1 MSIKDNGIGMS
12 EAEIIDNLGT
22 IARSGTKKFLETL
35 SGDSAKDAQ
44 LIGQFGVGFYSAFI
58 VADKVTVL
66 TKRSDAPA
74 VRWESDGEGQY
85 EIQAADKTDRGTE
98 VILHL
103 RDEDKEFLEPARLR
117 QLVRKYSDHLS
128 IPIVL
133 KTGDTEETLNQAKAF
148 WTRPKSELK
157 DEDYQAFYKHISHDT
172 EDARVWAHNKVEG
185 NIEYTSLLYLPK
197 RAPFDLFEREQKGGI
212 QLYVKRVFIMD
223 KAAEL
228 LPPYLRF
235 MRGLVDSSDL
245 PLNVSRELLQNNRT
259 VEKIKAALVKRTLD
273 LLEDLAANK
282 PAEYAEFWKTFGT
295 VLKEGI
301 IDDPANKIRIAK
313 LLRFNSTAESGDAPN
328 VTLEAYVS
336 RMKADQKAI
345 YYLTADTL
353 AAARNSP
360 HLEGFRA
367 KGMEVLLLTDRIDE
381 WVAGH
386 LHEFE
391 GKTLANVASAAAD
404 VASAIETPE
413 KAAAETRLQR
423 HAGSRLAKA
432 LAGKIAKAQVSARLT
447 DSPAVLI
454 AGEFGLSLRMGRI
467 LKQAGQ
473 NNPFATL
480 PILELNPK
488 HPLAQ
493 RLKDTADEAAF
504 ADLAHVLYDQAMLAE
519 GGELDDP
526 ASFRAAREPADRGRA
541 FRAAENYSEL
551 SMLTPQWA
559 ANDGAMAA
567 GGTPDVDDAPL
578 LDAYSGAVI
587 GALERVAPAVTF
599 IEVAGPSRG
608 RAHAAGARSKPA
620 VRVFSSRPTATCS
633 PTVMWSMAPTRSPC
647 VSMTI
652 RDFTPISW
660 AMTRIRT
667 WRCCA
672 SDTRARCRTRS
683 SAILHA

>member
-1 MSIKDNGIGMS
+1 MTTATQPQMKEFQAETKQVLRLVIHSLYSHKEIFLRELISNASDACEKLRFEALAKPDLLGADTLAVTLTPDAAAATLSIKDNGIGMS
-12 EAEIIDNLGT
+12 EAEVIDNLGT

-66 TKRSDAPA
+66 TKRTDSPA
-74 VRWESDGEGQY
+74 VRWDSDGEGQY
-85 EIQAADKTDRGTE
+85 QIQADDKADRGTE

-103 RDEDKEFLEPARLR
+103 REEDKEFLEPSRLR

-133 KTGDTEETLNQAKAF
+133 KGGESEETVNQAKAF
-148 WTRPKSELK
+148 WTRPKAELS
-157 DEDYQAFYKHISHDT
+157 DEDYQAFYKHITHDS
-172 EDARVWAHNKVEG
+172 EGARIWAHNKVEG

-235 MRGLVDSSDL
+235 MRGLVDTADL

-259 VEKIKAALVKRTLD
+259 VEKIKSALVKRSLD

-282 PAEYAEFWKTFGT
+282 PEEYAEFWKTFGV

-301 IDDPANKIRIAK
+301 IEDPGQKERIAK
-313 LLRFNSTAESGDAPN
+313 LLRFHSTAVQGDVPE
-328 VTLEAYVS
+328 VTLEKYVS
-336 RMKADQKAI
+336 RMKAEQKSI

-367 KGMEVLLLTDRIDE
+367 KDMEVLLLTDRIDE
-381 WVAGH
+381 WVASH
-386 LHEFE
+386 LHVFE
-391 GKTLANVASAAAD
+391 GKSLANVASSAAD

-413 KAAAETRLQR
+413 KAAAESAFKDTTERLVKVL
-423 HAGSRLAKA
+423 S
-432 LAGKIAKAQVSARLT
+432 GKIAGAQVSARLT
-447 DSPAVLI
+447 DSPAVLV
-454 AGEFGLSLRMGRI
+454 AGEFGMSLRMGRI

-480 PILELNPK
+480 PNLELNPK
-488 HPLAQ
+488 HPLIE
-493 RLKDTADEAAF
+493 RLRDTGDETAF

-526 ASFRAAREPADRGRA
+526 ATFVRRVNRLLVEGL
-541 FRAAENYSEL
+541 AEKPKIIL
-551 SMLTPQWA
+551 S
-559 ANDGAMAA
+559 
-567 GGTPDVDDAPL
+567 
-578 LDAYSGAVI
+578 
-587 GALERVAPAVTF
+587 
-599 IEVAGPSRG
+599 
-608 RAHAAGARSKPA
+608 
-620 VRVFSSRPTATCS
+620 
-633 PTVMWSMAPTRSPC
+633 
-647 VSMTI
+647 
-652 RDFTPISW
+652 
-660 AMTRIRT
+660 
-667 WRCCA
+667 
-672 SDTRARCRTRS
+672 
-683 SAILHA
+683 

>member
-1 MSIKDNGIGMS
+1 MTTEAQPAAEAQPTADLKPQIKEFQAETKQVLRLVIHSLYSHKEIFLRELISNASDACEKLRFEAIAKPELMGADSLTITLTPDSAAGTLSIQDNGIGMS

-66 TKRSDAPA
+66 TKRGDSPA
-74 VRWESDGEGQY
+74 VRWDSDGEGQY
-85 EIQAADKTDRGTE
+85 EIQGSAKTERGTE

-103 RDEDKEFLEPARLR
+103 RDEDKEFLEPGRLR

-133 KTGDTEETLNQAKAF
+133 KADDKEETLNQAKAF
-148 WTRPKSELK
+148 WTRAKADLK
-157 DEDYQAFYKHISHDT
+157 DEDYQAFYKHLTHDS
-172 EDARVWAHNKVEG
+172 EDARAWAHNRVEG

-259 VEKIKAALVKRTLD
+259 VEKIKSALVKRSLD
-273 LLEDLAANK
+273 LLEELAANK
-282 PAEYAEFWKTFGT
+282 PQEYAEFWKTFGV

-301 IDDPANKIRIAK
+301 IDDPAQKTRIAK
-313 LLRFNSTAESGDAPN
+313 LLRFNSTAEAGDAAD

-336 RMKADQKAI
+336 RMKADQKSI
-345 YYLTADTL
+345 YYLTADAL
-353 AAARNSP
+353 SAARNSP

-381 WVAGH
+381 WVATH

-404 VASAIETPE
+404 VASAIETPD
-413 KAAAETRLQR
+413 KAAAETAFKDTLERL
-423 HAGSRLAKA
+423 GKA
-432 LAGKIAKAQVSARLT
+432 LPGKIASAQVSARLT
-447 DSPAVLI
+447 DSPAVLV
-454 AGEFGLSLRMGRI
+454 AGEFGMSLRMGRI

-480 PILELNPK
+480 PILEVNPK
-488 HPLAQ
+488 HPLVE
-493 RLKDTADEAAF
+493 RLKETADDASF
-504 ADLAHVLYDQAMLAE
+504 SDLAHVLYDQAMLAE

-526 ASFRAAREPADRGRA
+526 AVFVRRINRLIVEGLAAQPKII
-541 FRAAENYSEL
+541 L
-551 SMLTPQWA
+551 S
-559 ANDGAMAA
+559 
-567 GGTPDVDDAPL
+567 
-578 LDAYSGAVI
+578 
-587 GALERVAPAVTF
+587 
-599 IEVAGPSRG
+599 
-608 RAHAAGARSKPA
+608 
-620 VRVFSSRPTATCS
+620 
-633 PTVMWSMAPTRSPC
+633 
-647 VSMTI
+647 
-652 RDFTPISW
+652 
-660 AMTRIRT
+660 
-667 WRCCA
+667 
-672 SDTRARCRTRS
+672 
-683 SAILHA
+683 

>member
-1 MSIKDNGIGMS
+1 MTTETQPQTKEFQAETKQVLRLVIHSLYSHKEIFLRELISNASDACEKLRFEALAKPDLLGADTLSVSLSPDSEAGTLSIKDNGIGMS
-12 EAEIIDNLGT
+12 EAEVIDNLGT
-22 IARSGTKKFLETL
+22 IARSGTKRFLETL

-66 TKRSDAPA
+66 TKRTDSAG
-74 VRWESDGEGQY
+74 VRWESDGEGEYQ
-85 EIQAADKTDRGTE
+85 IDASDKSDRGTE

-103 RDEDKEFLEPARLR
+103 RDEDKEFLQPARLR
-117 QLVRKYSDHLS
+117 ELVRKYSDHLS
-128 IPIVL
+128 IPIIL
-133 KTGDTEETLNQAKAF
+133 REDGKEETVNQAKAF
-148 WTRPKSELK
+148 WTRPKSELS
-157 DEDYQAFYKHISHDT
+157 DEDYQAFYKHITHDS
-172 EDARVWAHNKVEG
+172 EGARVWAHNKVEG

-197 RAPFDLFEREQKGGI
+197 RAPFDLFEREQKGGV

-235 MRGLVDSSDL
+235 MRGLVDTADL

-259 VEKIKAALVKRTLD
+259 VEKIKSALVKRSLD

-282 PAEYAEFWKTFGT
+282 PEEYAEFWKTFGA

-301 IDDPANKIRIAK
+301 IEDPGQKDRIAK
-313 LLRFNSTAESGDAPN
+313 LLRFHSTAVSGDAPE
-328 VTLEAYVS
+328 VTLEQYLS
-336 RMKADQKAI
+336 RAKSDQKAI

-367 KGMEVLLLTDRIDE
+367 KGMEVLLLIDRIDE

-391 GKTLANVASAAAD
+391 GKPLANVASAAAD
-404 VASAIETPE
+404 VNSAIETPE
-413 KAAAETRLQR
+413 KAAAETAFKDTLERL
-423 HAGSRLAKA
+423 GKTLS
-432 LAGKIAKAQVSARLT
+432 GKIASAQMSARLT
-447 DSPAVLI
+447 DSPAVLV
-454 AGEFGLSLRMGRI
+454 AGEFGVSLRMGRI

-473 NNPFATL
+473 KNPFATL

-488 HPLAQ
+488 HPLVE

-526 ASFRAAREPADRGRA
+526 AIFVRRVNKLIVDGLAAQPKII
-541 FRAAENYSEL
+541 L
-551 SMLTPQWA
+551 S
-559 ANDGAMAA
+559 
-567 GGTPDVDDAPL
+567 
-578 LDAYSGAVI
+578 
-587 GALERVAPAVTF
+587 
-599 IEVAGPSRG
+599 
-608 RAHAAGARSKPA
+608 
-620 VRVFSSRPTATCS
+620 
-633 PTVMWSMAPTRSPC
+633 
-647 VSMTI
+647 
-652 RDFTPISW
+652 
-660 AMTRIRT
+660 
-667 WRCCA
+667 
-672 SDTRARCRTRS
+672 
-683 SAILHA
+683 

>member
-1 MSIKDNGIGMS
+1 MTTATQPQMKEFQAETKQVLRLVIHSLYSHKEIFLRELISNASDACEKLRFEALAKPDLLGADALSVTLIPDKTAGTLSIKDNGIGMS
-12 EAEIIDNLGT
+12 EAEVIDNLGT

-35 SGDSAKDAQ
+35 SGDTAKDAQ

-74 VRWESDGEGQY
+74 VRWDSDGEGQD
-85 EIQAADKTDRGTE
+85 EIQGSEKTDRGTE

-103 RDEDKEFLEPARLR
+103 REEDKEFLEPSRLR

-128 IPIVL
+128 IPIIL
-133 KTGDTEETLNQAKAF
+133 KTGETTETVNQAKAF
-148 WTRPKSELK
+148 WTRSKSELK
-157 DEDYQAFYKHISHDT
+157 DEDYQAFYKHITHDS
-172 EDARVWAHNKVEG
+172 EDARIWAHNKVEG

-223 KAAEL
+223 KAEEL

-235 MRGLVDSSDL
+235 MRGLVDTADL

-259 VEKIKAALVKRTLD
+259 VEKIKSALVKRSLD

-282 PAEYAEFWKTFGT
+282 PEEYAEFWKTFGV

-301 IDDPANKIRIAK
+301 IEDPGQKERIAK
-313 LLRFNSTAESGDAPN
+313 LLRFHSTAVTGDAAE
-328 VTLEAYVS
+328 VTLEQYVS
-336 RMKADQKAI
+336 RMKTDQKAI

-360 HLEGFRA
+360 HLEGFRS

-391 GKTLANVASAAAD
+391 GKPLANVASAAPD
-404 VASAIETPE
+404 VASARETPE
-413 KAAAETRLQR
+413 KAAAETAFKDTLERL
-423 HAGSRLAKA
+423 GKVLT
-432 LAGKIAKAQVSARLT
+432 GKIASAQMSARLT
-447 DSPAVLI
+447 DSPAVLV
-454 AGEFGLSLRMGRI
+454 AGEFGMSLRMGRI

-473 NNPFATL
+473 KNPFATL

-488 HPLAQ
+488 HPLVE
-493 RLKDTADEAAF
+493 RLKDTGDETAF
-504 ADLAHVLYDQAMLAE
+504 GDLAHVLYDQAMLAE

-526 ASFRAAREPADRGRA
+526 AIFVRRVNRLIVDGLAAAPKII
-541 FRAAENYSEL
+541 L
-551 SMLTPQWA
+551 S
-559 ANDGAMAA
+559 
-567 GGTPDVDDAPL
+567 
-578 LDAYSGAVI
+578 
-587 GALERVAPAVTF
+587 
-599 IEVAGPSRG
+599 
-608 RAHAAGARSKPA
+608 
-620 VRVFSSRPTATCS
+620 
-633 PTVMWSMAPTRSPC
+633 
-647 VSMTI
+647 
-652 RDFTPISW
+652 
-660 AMTRIRT
+660 
-667 WRCCA
+667 
-672 SDTRARCRTRS
+672 
-683 SAILHA
+683 

>member
-1 MSIKDNGIGMS
+1 MTTETEPAAAQKPQIKEFQAETKQVLRLVIHSLYSHKEIFLRELISNASDACEKLRFEAIAKPELLGSDALSITLTPDTDAGTLSIKDNGIGMS
-12 EAEIIDNLGT
+12 EAEVIDNLGT

-66 TKRSDAPA
+66 TKRGDSPG
-74 VRWESDGEGQY
+74 VRWDSDGEGQY

-103 RDEDKEFLEPARLR
+103 RDEDKEFLEAARLR

-133 KTGDTEETLNQAKAF
+133 KSGETQETLNRAKAF

-157 DEDYQAFYKHISHDT
+157 DEDYQAFYKHITHDT
-172 EDARVWAHNKVEG
+172 EDARIWAHNRVEG

-197 RAPFDLFEREQKGGI
+197 HAPFDLYDREQKGGI

-235 MRGLVDSSDL
+235 MRGLVDSADL

-273 LLEDLAANK
+273 LLEDLAAK
-282 PAEYAEFWKTFGT
+282 PTEYAEFWKTFGT

-301 IDDPANKIRIAK
+301 IDDPGNKIRIAK
-313 LLRFNSTAESGDAPN
+313 LLRFYSTAESGDAPV
-328 VTLEAYVS
+328 VTLEAYVA

-391 GKTLANVASAAAD
+391 GKPLANVASAAAD

-413 KAAAETRLQR
+413 KAAAESAFKDTLD
-423 HAGSRLAKA
+423 RLAKA
-432 LAGKIAKAQVSARLT
+432 LAGKIASAQVSARLT

-473 NNPFATL
+473 NNPFAAL

-488 HPLAQ
+488 HPLVE
-493 RLKDTADEAAF
+493 RLKDTADQEAF

-526 ASFRAAREPADRGRA
+526 ASFVRRVNKLIVEGLAAQPKII
-541 FRAAENYSEL
+541 L
-551 SMLTPQWA
+551 S
-559 ANDGAMAA
+559 
-567 GGTPDVDDAPL
+567 
-578 LDAYSGAVI
+578 
-587 GALERVAPAVTF
+587 
-599 IEVAGPSRG
+599 
-608 RAHAAGARSKPA
+608 
-620 VRVFSSRPTATCS
+620 
-633 PTVMWSMAPTRSPC
+633 
-647 VSMTI
+647 
-652 RDFTPISW
+652 
-660 AMTRIRT
+660 
-667 WRCCA
+667 
-672 SDTRARCRTRS
+672 
-683 SAILHA
+683 

>member
-1 MSIKDNGIGMS
+1 MERRPHNTQGVKQPNCKAMTTETQPQIKEFQAETKQVLRLVIHSMYSHKEIFLRELISNASDACEKLRFEALAKPDLLGADSLSVGIVPDAAAGTLSIKDNGVGMS
-12 EAEIIDNLGT
+12 EAEVIDNLGT
-22 IARSGTKKFLETL
+22 IARSGTKRFLETL

-58 VADKVTVL
+58 VADRVTVL
-66 TKRSDAPA
+66 TKRADSPG
-74 VRWESDGEGQY
+74 VRWDSDGEGQY
-85 EIQAADKTDRGTE
+85 EIQGSGKSDRGTE

-103 RDEDKEFLEPARLR
+103 RDEDKEFLEPGRLR

-133 KTGDTEETLNQAKAF
+133 KTGDTQETLNQAKAF

-157 DEDYQAFYKHISHDT
+157 DEDYQAFYKHLSHDS
-172 EDARVWAHNKVEG
+172 EDARAWAHNKVEG

-197 RAPFDLFEREQKGGI
+197 RAPFDLFEREPRGGI

-235 MRGLVDSSDL
+235 MRGLVDTADL

-259 VEKIKAALVKRTLD
+259 VEKIKAALVKRSLD
-273 LLEDLAANK
+273 LFEELAADK
-282 PAEYAEFWKTFGT
+282 PEEYAEFWKSFGV

-301 IDDPANKIRIAK
+301 IEDPSQKERIAK
-313 LLRFNSTAESGDAPN
+313 LLRFHSTAAAGDVPE
-328 VTLEAYVS
+328 VTLEQYVS
-336 RMKADQKAI
+336 RMKSDQKTI

-367 KGMEVLLLTDRIDE
+367 LGLEVLLLIDRIDE

-386 LHEFE
+386 LHEFD
-391 GKTLANVASAAAD
+391 GKTLANVASSAAD

-413 KAAAETRLQR
+413 KAAAESAFKHTTERL
-423 HAGSRLAKA
+423 GKILS
-432 LAGKIAKAQVSARLT
+432 GKIASARVSARLT
-447 DSPAVLI
+447 DSPAVLV
-454 AGEFGLSLRMGRI
+454 AGEFGVSLRMGRI

-488 HPLAQ
+488 HPLVE
-493 RLKDTADEAAF
+493 RLKDTADDTAF
-504 ADLAHVLYDQAMLAE
+504 SELAHVLSDKAMLAE

-526 ASFRAAREPADRGRA
+526 ATFVRRVNRLIVEGLAAQPKII
-541 FRAAENYSEL
+541 L
-551 SMLTPQWA
+551 S
-559 ANDGAMAA
+559 
-567 GGTPDVDDAPL
+567 
-578 LDAYSGAVI
+578 
-587 GALERVAPAVTF
+587 
-599 IEVAGPSRG
+599 
-608 RAHAAGARSKPA
+608 
-620 VRVFSSRPTATCS
+620 
-633 PTVMWSMAPTRSPC
+633 
-647 VSMTI
+647 
-652 RDFTPISW
+652 
-660 AMTRIRT
+660 
-667 WRCCA
+667 
-672 SDTRARCRTRS
+672 
-683 SAILHA
+683 

>member
-1 MSIKDNGIGMS
+1 MNTETEAIVEKKPQIKEFQAETKQVLRLVIHSLYSHKEIFLRELISNASDACEKLRFEAIARPDLLGSDSLSITLAPQPTAGTLSIKDNGIGMS
-12 EAEIIDNLGT
+12 EEEIIDNLGT
-22 IARSGTKKFLETL
+22 IARSGTRKFLETL

-66 TKRSDAPA
+66 TKRGDAPA
-74 VRWESDGEGQY
+74 VRWESDGEGEY
-85 EIQAADKTDRGTE
+85 RIEAADKTDRGTE

-103 RDEDKEFLEPARLR
+103 REEDREFLEPARLR

-128 IPIVL
+128 IPIL
-133 KTGDTEETLNQAKAF
+133 LNADDKEETLNQAKAF
-148 WTRPKSELK
+148 WTRPKAQLK
-157 DEDYQAFYKHISHDT
+157 DEDYQAFYRHISHDS

-223 KAAEL
+223 RAAEL

-235 MRGLVDSSDL
+235 MRGLVDSGDL

-259 VEKIKAALVKRTLD
+259 VEKIKSALVKRSLD
-273 LLEDLAANK
+273 LIEELAAK

-301 IDDPANKIRIAK
+301 IDDPANKLRIAK
-313 LLRFNSTAESGDAPN
+313 MLRFNSTADGGDAPE
-328 VTLEAYVS
+328 VTLEAYLS
-336 RMKADQKAI
+336 RMKADQKAV
-345 YYLTADTL
+345 YFLTADSL

-381 WVAGH
+381 WVAAH

-391 GKTLANVASAAAD
+391 GKTLANVATSAAD

-413 KAAAETRLQR
+413 KAAAQSAFKDTLERL
-423 HAGSRLAKA
+423 GKSLT
-432 LAGKIAKAQVSARLT
+432 GKIAGAQVSARLT
-447 DSPAVLI
+447 DSPAVLV
-454 AGEFGLSLRMGRI
+454 AGEFGMSLRMGRI

-480 PILELNPK
+480 PILEVNPK
-488 HPLAQ
+488 HPLIE
-493 RLKDTADEAAF
+493 RLRDTSEDAAF
-504 ADLAHVLYDQAMLAE
+504 SDLAQVLYDQAMLAE

-526 ASFRAAREPADRGRA
+526 ASFVRRVNRLIVEGLTAQPKII
-541 FRAAENYSEL
+541 L
-551 SMLTPQWA
+551 S
-559 ANDGAMAA
+559 
-567 GGTPDVDDAPL
+567 
-578 LDAYSGAVI
+578 
-587 GALERVAPAVTF
+587 
-599 IEVAGPSRG
+599 
-608 RAHAAGARSKPA
+608 
-620 VRVFSSRPTATCS
+620 
-633 PTVMWSMAPTRSPC
+633 
-647 VSMTI
+647 
-652 RDFTPISW
+652 
-660 AMTRIRT
+660 
-667 WRCCA
+667 
-672 SDTRARCRTRS
+672 
-683 SAILHA
+683 

>member
-1 MSIKDNGIGMS
+1 MTTETPPQTKDFQAETKQVLRLVIHSLYSHKEIFLRELISNASDACEKLRFEALAKPELLGADELSVTLTPDATARTLSIKDNGIGMN
-12 EAEIIDNLGT
+12 EAEVIDNLGT

-66 TKRSDAPA
+66 SKRSDAPA
-74 VRWESDGEGQY
+74 VRWDSDGEGQY
-85 EIQAADKTDRGTE
+85 QIQTDDKQDRGTE

-103 RDEDKEFLEPARLR
+103 REEDKEFLEPSRLR

-133 KTGDTEETLNQAKAF
+133 KDGETAETVNQAKAF
-148 WTRPKSELK
+148 WTRPKSELS
-157 DEDYQAFYKHISHDT
+157 DEDYQAFYKHLTHDS
-172 EDARVWAHNKVEG
+172 EPARAWAHNKVEG
-185 NIEYTSLLYLPK
+185 SIEYTSLLYLPK

-235 MRGLVDSSDL
+235 MRGLVDTADL

-259 VEKIKAALVKRTLD
+259 VEKIKSALVKRSLD

-282 PAEYAEFWKTFGT
+282 PQEYAEFWKTFGV
-295 VLKEGI
+295 VLKEGV
-301 IDDPANKIRIAK
+301 IDDATQKERIAK
-313 LLRFNSTAESGDAPN
+313 LLRFNSTSASGDAQE
-328 VTLEAYVS
+328 VTLQQYVS
-336 RMKADQKAI
+336 RMQAEQKAI
-345 YYLTADTL
+345 YFLTADSL

-391 GKTLANVASAAAD
+391 GKPLANVASSAAD

-413 KAAAETRLQR
+413 KAAAESVFKDTTERL
-423 HAGSRLAKA
+423 GKVL
-432 LAGKIAKAQVSARLT
+432 LGKIASAQVSARLT
-447 DSPAVLI
+447 DSPAVLV
-454 AGEFGLSLRMGRI
+454 AGEFGMSLRMGRI

-488 HPLAQ
+488 HPLVE
-493 RLKDTADEAAF
+493 RLRDTTEEAAF
-504 ADLAHVLYDQAMLAE
+504 ADLAHVLFDQAMLAE

-526 ASFRAAREPADRGRA
+526 ATFVRRVNRLIVEGVAAQPK
-541 FRAAENYSEL
+541 
-551 SMLTPQWA
+551 
-559 ANDGAMAA
+559 
-567 GGTPDVDDAPL
+567 
-578 LDAYSGAVI
+578 I
-587 GALERVAPAVTF
+587 
-599 IEVAGPSRG
+599 
-608 RAHAAGARSKPA
+608 
-620 VRVFSSRPTATCS
+620 
-633 PTVMWSMAPTRSPC
+633 
-647 VSMTI
+647 
-652 RDFTPISW
+652 
-660 AMTRIRT
+660 
-667 WRCCA
+667 
-672 SDTRARCRTRS
+672 
-683 SAILHA
+683 ILG

>member
-1 MSIKDNGIGMS
+1 MTTETQPEADSKPSAEAKPQIKEFQAETKQVLRLVIHSLYSHKEIFLRELISNASDACEKLRFEAIAQPELMGADSLAITLTPDASAGTLSIKDNGIGMS
-12 EAEIIDNLGT
+12 EAEVIDNLGT

-66 TKRSDAPA
+66 TKRGEVPGVETPRVETPG
-74 VRWESDGEGQY
+74 VRWDSDGEGQY
-85 EIQAADKTDRGTE
+85 EIQGSGKTDRGTE

-103 RDEDKEFLEPARLR
+103 RDDDKEFLEPGRLR

-128 IPIVL
+128 IPVIL
-133 KTGDTEETLNQAKAF
+133 KADDKEETLNQAKAF

-157 DEDYQAFYKHISHDT
+157 DEDYRAFYKHLTHDS
-172 EDARVWAHNKVEG
+172 EDARTWTHNRVEG

-245 PLNVSRELLQNNRT
+245 PLNVSRELLQNDRT
-259 VEKIKAALVKRTLD
+259 VEKIKAALVKRSLD

-282 PAEYAEFWKTFGT
+282 PQEYADFWKTFGV

-301 IDDPANKIRIAK
+301 IDDAGQKTRIAK
-313 LLRFNSTAESGDAPN
+313 LLRFHSTAGAGDAPE

-336 RMKADQKAI
+336 RMQADQKSI
-345 YYLTADTL
+345 YFLTADSL
-353 AAARNSP
+353 SAARNSP

-381 WVAGH
+381 WVAAH

-413 KAAAETRLQR
+413 KAAAQTEFKDTLERL
-423 HAGSRLAKA
+423 GKTL
-432 LAGKIAKAQVSARLT
+432 LGKIASAQVSARLT
-447 DSPAVLI
+447 DSPAVLV
-454 AGEFGLSLRMGRI
+454 AGEFGMSLRMGRI

-480 PILELNPK
+480 PILEVNPK
-488 HPLAQ
+488 HPLIE
-493 RLKDTADEAAF
+493 RLKETSDDASFT
-504 ADLAHVLYDQAMLAE
+504 DLAHVLYDQAMLAE

-526 ASFRAAREPADRGRA
+526 AVFVRRVNRLIVEG
-541 FRAAENYSEL
+541 L
-551 SMLTPQWA
+551 SAQPKIILT
-559 ANDGAMAA
+559 
-567 GGTPDVDDAPL
+567 
-578 LDAYSGAVI
+578 
-587 GALERVAPAVTF
+587 
-599 IEVAGPSRG
+599 
-608 RAHAAGARSKPA
+608 
-620 VRVFSSRPTATCS
+620 
-633 PTVMWSMAPTRSPC
+633 
-647 VSMTI
+647 
-652 RDFTPISW
+652 
-660 AMTRIRT
+660 
-667 WRCCA
+667 
-672 SDTRARCRTRS
+672 
-683 SAILHA
+683 

>member
-1 MSIKDNGIGMS
+1 MTTETEPAAAQKPQIKEFQAETKQVLRLVIHSLYSHKEIFLRELISNASDACEKLRFEAIAKPDLLGGDSLSVTLTPDSSAGTLSVKDNGIGMN

-66 TKRSDAPA
+66 TKRGDAPG

-85 EIQAADKTDRGTE
+85 QIEASDKTDRGTE

-103 RDEDKEFLEPARLR
+103 RDEDKEFLESGRLR

-128 IPIVL
+128 IPVVL

-157 DEDYQAFYKHISHDT
+157 DEDYQAFYKHISHDS

-197 RAPFDLFEREQKGGI
+197 RAPFDLFDREQKGGI

-223 KAAEL
+223 RAAEL

-259 VEKIKAALVKRTLD
+259 VEKIKAALVKRSLD
-273 LLEDLAANK
+273 MLDELAAK
-282 PAEYAEFWKTFGT
+282 PEEYAEFWKTFGA

-301 IDDPANKIRIAK
+301 IDDQANKVRIAK
-313 LLRFNSTAESGDAPN
+313 LLRFNSTAENADAPG

-336 RMKADQKAI
+336 RMKSDQKAI
-345 YYLTADTL
+345 YYLTADSL

-381 WVAGH
+381 WVAAH

-391 GKTLANVASAAAD
+391 GKTLANVASSAAD

-413 KAAAETRLQR
+413 KAAAETEFKDTLDRL
-423 HAGSRLAKA
+423 GKSL
-432 LAGKIAKAQVSARLT
+432 LGKIASAQVSARLT
-447 DSPAVLI
+447 DSPAVLV
-454 AGEFGLSLRMGRI
+454 AGEFGVSLRMGRI

-473 NNPFATL
+473 SNPFATL
-480 PILELNPK
+480 PILEVNPK
-488 HPLAQ
+488 HPLIA
-493 RLKDTADEAAF
+493 RLKDIADEAAF
-504 ADLAHVLYDQAMLAE
+504 SDLAHVLYDQAMLAE

-526 ASFRAAREPADRGRA
+526 ATFVRRVNRLIVEGL
-541 FRAAENYSEL
+541 AEQPKIIL
-551 SMLTPQWA
+551 S
-559 ANDGAMAA
+559 
-567 GGTPDVDDAPL
+567 
-578 LDAYSGAVI
+578 
-587 GALERVAPAVTF
+587 
-599 IEVAGPSRG
+599 
-608 RAHAAGARSKPA
+608 
-620 VRVFSSRPTATCS
+620 
-633 PTVMWSMAPTRSPC
+633 
-647 VSMTI
+647 
-652 RDFTPISW
+652 
-660 AMTRIRT
+660 
-667 WRCCA
+667 
-672 SDTRARCRTRS
+672 
-683 SAILHA
+683 

>member
-1 MSIKDNGIGMS
+1 MTTETEPAAAQKPQIKEFQAETKQVLRLVIHSLYSHKEIFLRELISNASDACEKLRFEAIAKPELLGSDALSITLTPDTDAGTLSIKDNGIGMS

-66 TKRSDAPA
+66 TKRGDSPG

-133 KTGDTEETLNQAKAF
+133 KTGETQETLNQAKAF

-172 EDARVWAHNKVEG
+172 EDARIWAHNRVEG

-197 RAPFDLFEREQKGGI
+197 HAPFDLYDREQKGGI

-282 PAEYAEFWKTFGT
+282 PEEYAEFWKTFGT

-301 IDDPANKIRIAK
+301 IDDPANKVRIAK
-313 LLRFNSTAESGDAPN
+313 LLRFHSTAESGDAPN
-328 VTLEAYVS
+328 VTLDAYVS

-391 GKTLANVASAAAD
+391 GKPLASVASAAAD

-413 KAAAETRLQR
+413 KAAAESAFKDTLDRL
-423 HAGSRLAKA
+423 GKS
-432 LAGKIAKAQVSARLT
+432 LAGKIASAQVSARLT

-473 NNPFATL
+473 NNPFAAL

-488 HPLAQ
+488 HPLVL
-493 RLKDTADEAAF
+493 RLKDTSDQEAF

-519 GGELDDP
+519 GGELEDP
-526 ASFRAAREPADRGRA
+526 AAYLRRVNKLIVEGLAAQPKII
-541 FRAAENYSEL
+541 L
-551 SMLTPQWA
+551 S
-559 ANDGAMAA
+559 
-567 GGTPDVDDAPL
+567 
-578 LDAYSGAVI
+578 
-587 GALERVAPAVTF
+587 
-599 IEVAGPSRG
+599 
-608 RAHAAGARSKPA
+608 
-620 VRVFSSRPTATCS
+620 
-633 PTVMWSMAPTRSPC
+633 
-647 VSMTI
+647 
-652 RDFTPISW
+652 
-660 AMTRIRT
+660 
-667 WRCCA
+667 
-672 SDTRARCRTRS
+672 
-683 SAILHA
+683 

>member
-1 MSIKDNGIGMS
+1 MTTETQPITEIPPQIKEFQAETKQVLRLVIHSLYSHKEIFLRELISNASDALEKLRFEALAKPDLLGADSLSVTLTPDSAAGTLSIKDNGIGMS

-22 IARSGTKKFLETL
+22 IARSGTKRFLETL

-66 TKRSDAPA
+66 SKRSDAPA
-74 VRWESDGEGQY
+74 VRWDSDGEGQY
-85 EIQAADKTDRGTE
+85 QIQVSDKTDRGTE

-103 RDEDKEFLEPARLR
+103 RDEDKEFLEPGRLR

-128 IPIVL
+128 IPVIL
-133 KTGDTEETLNQAKAF
+133 KAGDSAETLNQAKAF
-148 WTRPKSELK
+148 WTRPKLELK
-157 DEDYQAFYKHISHDT
+157 DEDYQAFYKHLTHDS
-172 EDARVWAHNKVEG
+172 EDARAWAHNKVEG
-185 NIEYTSLLYLPK
+185 NVEYTSLLYLPK

-212 QLYVKRVFIMD
+212 HLYVKRVFIMD

-259 VEKIKAALVKRTLD
+259 VEKIKSALVKRSLD

-282 PAEYAEFWKTFGT
+282 PQEYAEFWNTFGV

-301 IDDPANKIRIAK
+301 IDDPGQKVRIAK
-313 LLRFNSTAESGDAPN
+313 LLRFNSTADAPGADALDATAPA

-336 RMKADQKAI
+336 RMKPDQKAI
-345 YYLTADTL
+345 YYLTADSL

-367 KGMEVLLLTDRIDE
+367 KNMEVLLLTDRIDE
-381 WVAGH
+381 WVAAH

-391 GKTLANVASAAAD
+391 GKKLANVASSAAD

-413 KAAAETRLQR
+413 KAAAESAFKDTLDRL
-423 HAGSRLAKA
+423 GKSL
-432 LAGKIAKAQVSARLT
+432 LGKIASAQVSARLT
-447 DSPAVLI
+447 DSPAVLV
-454 AGEFGLSLRMGRI
+454 AGEFGVSLRMGRI

-480 PILELNPK
+480 PVLEVNPK
-488 HPLAQ
+488 NPLVE
-493 RLKDTADEAAF
+493 RLRQTQDDASF
-504 ADLAHVLYDQAMLAE
+504 SDLAHVLYDQAMLAE

-526 ASFRAAREPADRGRA
+526 AIFVRRVNRLIVEG
-541 FRAAENYSEL
+541 L
-551 SMLTPQWA
+551 SVQPK
-559 ANDGAMAA
+559 
-567 GGTPDVDDAPL
+567 
-578 LDAYSGAVI
+578 I
-587 GALERVAPAVTF
+587 
-599 IEVAGPSRG
+599 
-608 RAHAAGARSKPA
+608 
-620 VRVFSSRPTATCS
+620 
-633 PTVMWSMAPTRSPC
+633 
-647 VSMTI
+647 
-652 RDFTPISW
+652 
-660 AMTRIRT
+660 
-667 WRCCA
+667 
-672 SDTRARCRTRS
+672 
-683 SAILHA
+683 ILS

>member
-1 MSIKDNGIGMS
+1 MTTETDPTAAQKPQIKEFQAETKQVLRLVIHSLYSHKEIFLRELISNASDACEKLRFEAIAHPELMGSDALSITLTPDTNASTLSIKDNGIGMS

-66 TKRSDAPA
+66 TKRSDSPA

-103 RDEDKEFLEPARLR
+103 REEDKEFLEPARLR
-117 QLVRKYSDHLS
+117 QLVRKYSDHLG

-133 KTGDTEETLNQAKAF
+133 KTGDSEETLNQAKAF

-157 DEDYQAFYKHISHDT
+157 DEDYQAFYKHLSHDA
-172 EDARVWAHNKVEG
+172 EDARIWAHNKVEG

-197 RAPFDLFEREQKGGI
+197 HAPFDLYDREQKGGI

-282 PAEYAEFWKTFGT
+282 PQEYAEFWKTFGT

-313 LLRFNSTAESGDAPN
+313 LLRFHSTAESGDAPN

-367 KGMEVLLLTDRIDE
+367 QGMEVLLLTDRIDE

-391 GKTLANVASAAAD
+391 GKPLANVASAAAD

-413 KAAAETRLQR
+413 KAAAESAFKDTLD
-423 HAGSRLAKA
+423 RLAKA

-488 HPLAQ
+488 HPLVE
-493 RLKDTADEAAF
+493 RLKDTADEAVF

-519 GGELDDP
+519 GGELEDP
-526 ASFRAAREPADRGRA
+526 AGFVRRVNKLIVEGLAAQPKII
-541 FRAAENYSEL
+541 L
-551 SMLTPQWA
+551 S
-559 ANDGAMAA
+559 
-567 GGTPDVDDAPL
+567 
-578 LDAYSGAVI
+578 
-587 GALERVAPAVTF
+587 
-599 IEVAGPSRG
+599 
-608 RAHAAGARSKPA
+608 
-620 VRVFSSRPTATCS
+620 
-633 PTVMWSMAPTRSPC
+633 
-647 VSMTI
+647 
-652 RDFTPISW
+652 
-660 AMTRIRT
+660 
-667 WRCCA
+667 
-672 SDTRARCRTRS
+672 
-683 SAILHA
+683 

>member
-1 MSIKDNGIGMS
+1 MTTETEPAAAQKPQIKEFQAETKQVLRLVIHSRYSHKEIFLRELISNASDACEKLRFEAIAKPELLGSDALSITLTPDTDAGTLSIKDNGIGMS

-66 TKRSDAPA
+66 TKRSDSPG

-133 KTGDTEETLNQAKAF
+133 KAGETEETLNQAKAF
-148 WTRPKSELK
+148 WTRSKSELK
-157 DEDYQAFYKHISHDT
+157 DEDYQAFYKHISHDN

-197 RAPFDLFEREQKGGI
+197 HAPFDLFDREQKGGI

-282 PAEYAEFWKTFGT
+282 PEEYAEFWKTFGT

-301 IDDPANKIRIAK
+301 IDDPGNKVRIAK
-313 LLRFNSTAESGDAPN
+313 LLRFHSTAESGDAPN
-328 VTLEAYVS
+328 VTLDAYVS

-391 GKTLANVASAAAD
+391 GKPLASVASAAAD

-413 KAAAETRLQR
+413 KAAAESAFKDTLDRL
-423 HAGSRLAKA
+423 GKS
-432 LAGKIAKAQVSARLT
+432 LAGKIASAQVSARLT

-473 NNPFATL
+473 NNPFAAL

-488 HPLAQ
+488 HPLVL
-493 RLKDTADEAAF
+493 RLKDTSDQEAF
-504 ADLAHVLYDQAMLAE
+504 ADLAHVLYDQAMFAE
-519 GGELDDP
+519 GGELEDP
-526 ASFRAAREPADRGRA
+526 AAYLRRVNKLIVEGLAAQPKII
-541 FRAAENYSEL
+541 L
-551 SMLTPQWA
+551 S
-559 ANDGAMAA
+559 
-567 GGTPDVDDAPL
+567 
-578 LDAYSGAVI
+578 
-587 GALERVAPAVTF
+587 
-599 IEVAGPSRG
+599 
-608 RAHAAGARSKPA
+608 
-620 VRVFSSRPTATCS
+620 
-633 PTVMWSMAPTRSPC
+633 
-647 VSMTI
+647 
-652 RDFTPISW
+652 
-660 AMTRIRT
+660 
-667 WRCCA
+667 
-672 SDTRARCRTRS
+672 
-683 SAILHA
+683 

>member
-1 MSIKDNGIGMS
+1 MTTETQPQIKEFQAETKQVLRLVIHSMYSHKEIFLRELISNASDACEKLRFEALAKPDLLGADSLSVIIRPDAAAGTLSIKDNGVGMS
-12 EAEIIDNLGT
+12 EAEVIDNLGT

-66 TKRSDAPA
+66 TKRADSPG
-74 VRWESDGEGQY
+74 VRWDSDGEGQY
-85 EIQAADKTDRGTE
+85 EIQADAKADRGTE

-103 RDEDKEFLEPARLR
+103 RDDDKEFLEPARLR

-133 KTGDTEETLNQAKAF
+133 KTGDTEETVNQAKAF
-148 WTRPKSELK
+148 WTRPKSELS
-157 DEDYQAFYKHISHDT
+157 DEEYQAFYKHIAHDS
-172 EDARVWAHNKVEG
+172 ESARAWAHNKVEG

-228 LPPYLRF
+228 LPPWLRF
-235 MRGLVDSSDL
+235 MRGLVDTADL

-259 VEKIKAALVKRTLD
+259 VEKIKSALVRRTLD
-273 LLEDLAANK
+273 LLEDIAANK
-282 PAEYAEFWKTFGT
+282 PEEYAEFWKSFGV

-301 IDDPANKIRIAK
+301 IEDPGQKERIAK
-313 LLRFNSTAESGDAPN
+313 LLRFQSTAAAGDAPE
-328 VTLEAYVS
+328 VTLEQYVS
-336 RMKADQKAI
+336 RMKPDQKAI

-367 KGMEVLLLTDRIDE
+367 KGMEVLLLIDRIDE

-391 GKTLANVASAAAD
+391 GKTLANVASSAAD

-413 KAAAETRLQR
+413 KAAAESAFKDTAERL
-423 HAGSRLAKA
+423 GKILS
-432 LAGKIAKAQVSARLT
+432 GKIASARVSARLT
-447 DSPAVLI
+447 DSPAVLV
-454 AGEFGLSLRMGRI
+454 AGEFGVSLRMGRI

-473 NNPFATL
+473 SNPFATL

-488 HPLAQ
+488 HPLVE
-493 RLKDTADEAAF
+493 RLGGTADDAAF

-526 ASFRAAREPADRGRA
+526 ATFVRRVNRLIVEGLAAQPKII
-541 FRAAENYSEL
+541 L
-551 SMLTPQWA
+551 S
-559 ANDGAMAA
+559 
-567 GGTPDVDDAPL
+567 
-578 LDAYSGAVI
+578 
-587 GALERVAPAVTF
+587 
-599 IEVAGPSRG
+599 
-608 RAHAAGARSKPA
+608 
-620 VRVFSSRPTATCS
+620 
-633 PTVMWSMAPTRSPC
+633 
-647 VSMTI
+647 
-652 RDFTPISW
+652 
-660 AMTRIRT
+660 
-667 WRCCA
+667 
-672 SDTRARCRTRS
+672 
-683 SAILHA
+683 